1 MLDVSRGE
9 TFVLIGLSISF
20 VGRKDLPKA
29 SKFLDMESRGKTG
42 WDTSGARARA
52 DAFAQNNELH
62 ALQNELRSGLREL
75 DTVKGE
81 LAVAA
86 SSRGLIGRNL
96 ASGTNSMTNSMN
108 STMTATMRSTVVP
121 LSSLSSSPFSSTGS
135 AAATA
140 TATTSPTNPI
150 SNNSINNDNNNN
162 QYNQPYTINLAPRSH
177 SVAAVAE
184 EEWEKQGIGFKSRA
198 EQGTGYWFRSPTGAS
213 ATSTTTGTATTTAA
227 TGGIGGGSNLLAD
240 FLQQNL
246 IHDQYDRAVMEQDLQ
261 IREKMRQAQ
270 QKKRDGV

>member
-29 SKFLDMESRGKTG
+29 SKFLGNQVGRLVGILQ
-42 WDTSGARARA
+42 GARARA

-121 LSSLSSSPFSSTGS
+121 LSSLSSSSTGS
-135 AAATA
+135 AAAAA
-140 TATTSPTNPI
+140 TASPTNPI

-184 EEWEKQGIGFKSRA
+184 EEWEKQGIGFKSRG
-198 EQGTGYWFRSPTGAS
+198 EQGTGYWYRSPTGATR
-213 ATSTTTGTATTTAA
+213 A
-227 TGGIGGGSNLLAD
+227 LLLELL
-240 FLQQNL
+240 LQVVL
-246 IHDQYDRAVMEQDLQ
+246 AEEEVIC
-261 IREKMRQAQ
+261 
-270 QKKRDGV
+270 

>member
-1 MLDVSRGE
+1 MLDVSWGE

-20 VGRKDLPKA
+20 IGRKDLPKA
-29 SKFLDMESRGKTG
+29 SKFLGNQVGRLVGILQ
-42 WDTSGARARA
+42 GARARA

-96 ASGTNSMTNSMN
+96 ASGTSSMTN
-108 STMTATMRSTVVP
+108 STMTATMRRTAVP
-121 LSSLSSSPFSSTGS
+121 LSSLSSPSSSTTGS
-135 AAATA
+135 DSVSSNTI
-140 TATTSPTNPI
+140 TNTVSPNNPI
-150 SNNSINNDNNNN
+150 SNNSINNNNNN
-162 QYNQPYTINLAPRSH
+162 QYNQPYTINLAPRSQ

-184 EEWEKQGIGFKSRA
+184 EEWEKRGIGFKSRA
-198 EQGTGYWFRSPTGAS
+198 EQGTGYWFRSSTGAS
-213 ATSTTTGTATTTAA
+213 ATSATTGTATT
-227 TGGIGGGSNLLAD
+227 GGVVGGGSNLLAD